1 MPKVDYISTFKAKL
15 ATMNAPIYLIPVDF
29 SEVSTTAMRLGIDL
43 ATANGGSV
51 LMLHFVDKKQAVKD
65 AKEQFVT
72 FTEGLSETELELVTT
87 KVLVGNIYDSISIA
101 SDVVGASLI
110 VMGTHGAKGMQ
121 KLFGSHALK
130 LVSSTS
136 TPFMITQSG
145 NTSGPIKNIVMPY
158 YFERESLQIASF
170 AASIAKQ
177 FNATIHLV
185 GSHHTDEWLAIKT
198 QTNQTVLR
206 KFFAEHGI
214 KCELQNLQQRKTYQ
228 QELLAYAES
237 VNADLLA
244 VSYHHSDTLL
254 PTMHSFV
261 QQLLENDKQIPVL
274 TVNTEDL
281 TLTSGYSFIST

>member
-1 MPKVDYISTFKAKL
+1 MKS
-15 ATMNAPIYLIPVDF
+15 PIYLIPVDF
-29 SEVSTTAMRLGIDL
+29 SEVSETAMRQGVDL
-43 ATANGGSV
+43 ATTNDGSV

-65 AKEQFVT
+65 AKERFVT
-72 FTEGLSETELELVTT
+72 FTQNLSEAERALTTT
-87 KVLVGNIYDSISIA
+87 KVLVGNIYDSIAIA

-110 VMGTHGAKGMQ
+110 VMGTHGATGFQ

-136 TPFMITQSG
+136 TPFMITQS

-214 KCELQNLQQRKTYQ
+214 KCELHNLQQRKTYE

-237 VNADLLA
+237 VEADLLA
-244 VSYHHSDTLL
+244 VSYHHSDTFL

-261 QQLLENDKQIPVL
+261 QHLLENDKKIPVL

>member
-1 MPKVDYISTFKAKL
+1 MKS
-15 ATMNAPIYLIPVDF
+15 PIYLSPIDF
-29 SEVSTTAMRLGIDL
+29 STVSETAMRLALDL
-43 ATANGGSV
+43 AIANDGSV
-51 LMLHFVDKKQAVKD
+51 LMLHFVDKKQAVKE
-65 AKEQFVT
+65 ARERFVT
-72 FTEGLSETELELVTT
+72 FTENLTDAERALVTT

-110 VMGTHGAKGMQ
+110 VMGTHGATGLQ

-136 TPFMITQSG
+136 TPFMITQGG

-206 KFFAEHGI
+206 RFFAEHGI
-214 KCELQNLQQRKTYQ
+214 KCELQNLQQRKTYE

-237 VNADLLA
+237 VDADLLA
-244 VSYHHSDTLL
+244 VSYHHSDTFL

-261 QQLLENDKQIPVL
+261 QHLLENDRQIPVL

-281 TLTSGYSFIST
+281 TLTSGYAFIST